1 MSSKDGL
8 PQRVAFVGT
17 YFPRQCG
24 IGAYTFDLCRAM
36 MTESPD
42 LQCLVLP
49 INDVAEGYEYP
60 PEVRFEISEQDLA
73 SYRRAA
79 DFLNFNNVDLVCLQH
94 EYGIFGGPAGSH
106 ILALLQELRMP
117 VVTTL
122 HTVLREP
129 DDHQRQVLETL
140 AEISDRLVV
149 MSERGCEFLQEIYRV
164 PEAKI
169 DRIPHG
175 IPDVAF
181 VDPNFYKDQFGV
193 EGRSVLLTFGLL
205 SANKGIE
212 YVIQALP
219 TILEARPEVVY
230 IILGATHPQVR
241 RREGEAYRLRLEQLA
256 RELGVDGHVLFH
268 NRFVSLEELLEFIG
282 AADIYVTPYLSQA
295 QIVSGTLSYALG
307 AGKAV
312 ISTPY
317 WYAEEMLVDGR
328 GVLVPF
334 ADSEA
339 IAQAVVDLLE
349 NEAKRHAMRKRAYLF
364 TRDMVWPQVAR
375 QYLKAFRR
383 ARRQRLEQ
391 PRPPFS
397 ARTLDRSFGE
407 LPLLKL
413 DHLRRMTDDTGLLQH
428 AVFSVPNYAEGY
440 TTDDNARALVLTVLL
455 EELGEGDGREVH
467 DLATRY
473 TAFLWNAYDHTSG
486 RFRNFLGY
494 DRRWLDDGT
503 DSEDAHARALWGLA
517 TLLGRS
523 VRDGLRGPASHL
535 FEQALPPARAFTS
548 PRAWAFTLL
557 AIHEYL
563 RRFAGDRMANDV
575 RETLAE
581 RLYDLYRRV
590 SQPDWPWFEEVLTY
604 ANAKL
609 SHAMLLCGQWM
620 RRPEMVEAGLR
631 SLEWLAAIQ
640 RGESGQ
646 FVPIGN
652 RGFYPRGGERARF
665 DQQPIEAYS
674 MVSACLEAHRM
685 TGEERWYR
693 EAQRAFDWFLGRNDL
708 RLPLYD
714 PTTGGC
720 RDGLQPDGVNQ
731 NQGAESTLSF
741 LLALAEMHLAQH
753 VIHRT

>member
-1 MSSKDGL
+1 M
-8 PQRVAFVGT
+8 
-17 YFPRQCG
+17 
-24 IGAYTFDLCRAM
+24 
-36 MTESPD
+36 
-42 LQCLVLP
+42 
-49 INDVAEGYEYP
+49 
-60 PEVRFEISEQDLA
+60 
-73 SYRRAA
+73 
-79 DFLNFNNVDLVCLQH
+79 
-94 EYGIFGGPAGSH
+94 
-106 ILALLQELRMP
+106 
-117 VVTTL
+117 
-122 HTVLREP
+122 
-129 DDHQRQVLETL
+129 
-140 AEISDRLVV
+140 
-149 MSERGCEFLQEIYRV
+149 
-164 PEAKI
+164 
-169 DRIPHG
+169 
-175 IPDVAF
+175 
-181 VDPNFYKDQFGV
+181 
-193 EGRSVLLTFGLL
+193 
-205 SANKGIE
+205 
-212 YVIQALP
+212 
-219 TILEARPEVVY
+219 
-230 IILGATHPQVR
+230 
-241 RREGEAYRLRLEQLA
+241 
-256 RELGVDGHVLFH
+256 
-268 NRFVSLEELLEFIG
+268 
-282 AADIYVTPYLSQA
+282 
-295 QIVSGTLSYALG
+295 
-307 AGKAV
+307 
-312 ISTPY
+312 
-317 WYAEEMLVDGR
+317 
-328 GVLVPF
+328 
-334 ADSEA
+334 
-339 IAQAVVDLLE
+339 
-349 NEAKRHAMRKRAYLF
+349 
-364 TRDMVWPQVAR
+364 
-375 QYLKAFRR
+375 
-383 ARRQRLEQ
+383 
-391 PRPPFS
+391 
-397 ARTLDRSFGE
+397 
-407 LPLLKL
+407 
-413 DHLRRMTDDTGLLQH
+413 
-428 AVFSVPNYAEGY
+428 
-440 TTDDNARALVLTVLL
+440 
-455 EELGEGDGREVH
+455 
-467 DLATRY
+467 
-473 TAFLWNAYDHTSG
+473 
-486 RFRNFLGY
+486 
-494 DRRWLDDGT
+494 DDGT